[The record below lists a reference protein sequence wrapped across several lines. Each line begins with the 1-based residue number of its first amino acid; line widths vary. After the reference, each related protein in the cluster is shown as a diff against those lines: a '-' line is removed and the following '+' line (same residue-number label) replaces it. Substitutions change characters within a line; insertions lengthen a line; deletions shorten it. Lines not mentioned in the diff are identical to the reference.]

1 MPTKPLYMPNEE
13 DIYNLNEIKKSNDI
27 NHVDIYGY
35 IIAKTIEKLINDAKF
50 LKNAD
55 SYILDIPEIVHGLC
69 WVYPQ
74 EVFGNDLAKTDIDL
88 CRHLII
94 KEKDKSIYN
103 LDMISMF
110 DESVQSRSEI
120 MELAIEQLD
129 EKQLNSPEYRFSYK
143 GSNLLDTIYGV
154 DYEKF
159 ADLSYSTL
167 LHLMNIDPIYS
178 LKFDYKRLIPEFHY
192 VNEEVINW
200 RRSNYFSTG
209 FSKYRKLYDLRE
221 HNEYEYDKIDY
232 HNPSDEKVKRLL
244 KNLYK

>member
-1 MPTKPLYMPNEE
+1 
-13 DIYNLNEIKKSNDI
+13 
-27 NHVDIYGY
+27 
-35 IIAKTIEKLINDAKF
+35 
-50 LKNAD
+50 
-55 SYILDIPEIVHGLC
+55 
-69 WVYPQ
+69 
-74 EVFGNDLAKTDIDL
+74 
-88 CRHLII
+88 
-94 KEKDKSIYN
+94 
-103 LDMISMF
+103 MISMF

-129 EKQLNSPEYRFSYK
+129 EKQLNNPEYRFSYK
-143 GSNLLDTIYGV
+143 GSNLLDSIYGV

-192 VNEEVINW
+192 INEEVINW

-221 HNEYEYDKIDY
+221 HSEYEYDKIDY
-232 HNPSDEKVKRLL
+232 HNPNNEKVKRLL